1 MDKIIN
7 WWNTCNLEFQD
18 KLNILLLQL
27 ANNNKESEVYKNT
40 KQFLNLINKQK
51 GYNDYIYNINS
62 YNYNNNN

>member
-40 KQFLNLINKQK
+40 KQFLNIIISYLLLP
-51 GYNDYIYNINS
+51 DFTNS
-62 YNYNNNN
+62 

>member
-27 ANNNKESEVYKNT
+27 ANNNKDTKIYKDT
-40 KQFLNLINKQK
+40 KEFLNLINK
-51 GYNDYIYNINS
+51 
-62 YNYNNNN
+62 